1 MDPKA
6 WGCASEEVYRAAQRL
21 LTGRM
26 NTVSKNDCSVER
38 NLTRE
43 NVQLAWKVYLRS
55 VLALILSFFLYL
67 SLTFLFSAFGTSSI
81 GYEVMELGE
90 DGQYH
95 VVSVH
100 YFSDETTAAT
110 QEDTTAAE
118 ATQSTAANETEAA
131 DDEQG
136 TEAAGEDTAASTAGP
151 TQVTQY
157 LRSELSP
164 GVELFCDVL
173 SSVLMILILVSVTYT
188 VLSKEGD
195 RDSNA
200 VQFGHIQYDRFRGI
214 RVGLLA
220 AVPSILSYLF
230 LIVSKLTGL
239 VPQYVSFFRL
249 SNMPFLP
256 LFNHFVS
263 STVASSADVPWSA
276 ILVMAVT
283 VVVVPLSCA
292 AGYYMGYRHISLSE
306 NLVYQKKKKS

>member
-1 MDPKA
+1 M
-6 WGCASEEVYRAAQRL
+6 
-21 LTGRM
+21 
-26 NTVSKNDCSVER
+26 SKNDCSVER

-131 DDEQG
+131 GDGQG
-136 TEAAGEDTAASTAGP
+136 TEAAGEDTAASTEP

-173 SSVLMILILVSVTYT
+173 SSVLMILILVAVTYT

-256 LFNHFVS
+256 LFNHLVS

-276 ILVMAVT
+276 ILAMAVT

-292 AGYYMGYRHISLSE
+292 AGYYMGYRHVSLSE